1 AGGAIRVTPNPL
13 RYPLCEKAIAAG
25 VEMGLPL
32 HRDDLNREDL
42 EGVGYYCYNIR
53 DGRREGAAKAFL
65 EPVRQRPNLTIVT
78 GGEVSRI
85 LFDGRRASGV
95 RCRANGIEH
104 DFSARGEVILSTGCI
119 NSPRLLQLS
128 GIGPAG
134 LLNGLG
140 IDVMH
145 DSPDCGR
152 RIREH
157 LGMML
162 TWRLKGDRG
171 IAHRLHGIGLG
182 MSAAQ
187 YLATRT
193 GPLANGAMEVGAFV
207 KTRPEEPFPNLQL
220 YVSGWMLH
228 VPEDRSVVAPM
239 QSVEPFPAMTVTAQL
254 LQLTS
259 EGELEITSADP
270 TAPLTIRPNWLST
283 DEDRQAAV
291 DLVHYVRRL
300 TSQPSLAPYLERELS
315 PGPNVQSDGEILEAA
330 FRTALCGTHAVGSCR
345 MGSDDRS
352 VVDENLRVRGV
363 DGLRVVDCSV
373 MPGLVSGN
381 TNAPAMALAW
391 RAAELILA
399 ERA

>member
-1 AGGAIRVTPNPL
+1 
-13 RYPLCEKAIAAG
+13 
-25 VEMGLPL
+25 MGLPL

-53 DGRREGAAKAFL
+53 DGRRESAAKGFL

-134 LLNGLG
+134 LLKGLG

-171 IAHRLHGIGLG
+171 IAYRLHGIGLG
-182 MSAAQ
+182 MSAVQ

-193 GPLANGAMEVGAFV
+193 GPMANGAMEVGAFV

-239 QSVEPFPAMTVTAQL
+239 QSVEPFPAMTVMAQL

-283 DEDRQAAV
+283 DEDRQAVV

-315 PGPNVQSDGEILEAA
+315 PGPNVQSDSEILESA

-352 VVDENLRVRGV
+352 VVDEKLRVRGV